1 MKNINIKNLLQILF
15 LLFVMNSYSQ
25 DYNKLAEQA
34 RNFYAEFFNE
44 VRTPVEVVNMNKN
57 TNDNFVVNFSEGG
70 FIILHKVN
78 HHFEVLSIK
87 PKGKFL
93 MSNKIYIPDISV
105 AEKRNIDANELA
117 SVPAFS
123 QHRNTTYTD
132 VPNFMTNEWGSVN
145 CIDDQNNIV
154 NVTNYYTPSHCSA
167 GCVAISTSQILH
179 YYKWPIIGVGNNVYS
194 DNYNGSLVRHGAF
207 MDKENYD
214 WANMLDRYMYVHST
228 DDQRKAAGKLVYDV
242 AVALE
247 MNFEP
252 TGSTSNVNKV
262 PYILANYF
270 RYTGHY
276 EDISWSGFWSKMY
289 SSMQKHKPV
298 SLPIEDSAGN
308 GHAMVVSGYKRM
320 NNKNYYYVNWGWY
333 NSGGLTNGWENLQ
346 GWDNSTQGY
355 NTILGALFDAVPEP
369 EITSITPTGTG
380 NDFTIHWEVSQ
391 NLPWEE
397 FTLEEKID
405 NGNWHTLASG
415 LTTQDYTKHNPTGN
429 VYIYRVKAKSNGGYY
444 LNSWSEQVP
453 YSPTGSVN
461 GFGSFEGS
469 QYCYAKQTPGYDL
482 IFNHDYTFETWI
494 KLRSGNQNGDVIFD
508 QNYIF
513 SLEIEDLTS
522 GDYSVVFKCP
532 ASQDALHSN
541 ASGTKLQIGQWH
553 HIAVSTTGTTTR
565 LFIDGQQRDINTSNH
580 FHLNSSNNAINIGE
594 RYRNGNYSGYIKAYF
609 DEIRFSNIG
618 RYSADFTPNRLQA
631 FTVDD
636 HTKGYFRFQNV
647 HRNRL
652 KDEAFKMSFKVKNQ
666 TNYVRW
672 KFEYLSPSAG
682 VKDEYLIKENV
693 IVYPN
698 PSTDFIYVKQ
708 KNNELDLSK
717 YKIELFDVNGRKMF
731 VKKEKYL
738 DGYKIDVNHLS
749 KGNYLL
755 ILENDKVKASRMVI
769 VNGEL

>member
-1 MKNINIKNLLQILF
+1 MKKINIKNLLQTLF
-15 LLFVMNSYSQ
+15 LLFVMNLYSQ

-44 VRTPVEVVNMNKN
+44 VRTPVEVININNKN
-57 TNDNFVVNFSEGG
+57 NNNFVVNFSEGG
-70 FIILHKVN
+70 YILLHKSDN
-78 HHFEVLSIK
+78 RFEVMSIM
-87 PKGKFL
+87 PQGKFL
-93 MSNKIYIPDISV
+93 ISNKIYIPDISV
-105 AEKRNIDANELA
+105 AEKRNINANELGPI
-117 SVPAFS
+117 PAFS
-123 QHRNTTYTD
+123 QTRNTTYTD

-145 CIDDQNNIV
+145 CVDDQNNIV

-179 YYKWPIIGVGNNVYS
+179 YYKWPIIGVGSNVFS
-194 DNYNGSLVRHGAF
+194 DYYNGSLVRHGAF
-207 MDKENYD
+207 FDKENYD

-228 DDQRKAAGKLVYDV
+228 DEQRRAAGKLVYDV

-247 MNFEP
+247 MDFEP

-276 EDISWSGFWSKMY
+276 EDISWSNFWSKMY
-289 SSMQKHKPV
+289 SSMQKHIPV

-333 NSGGLTNGWENLQ
+333 NTGSLTNGWENLQ
-346 GWDNSTQGY
+346 GWDSSKPGY
-355 NTILGALFDAVPEP
+355 NTILGGLFDVVPEP
-369 EITSITPTGTG
+369 EITSITPTGNG

-397 FTLEEKID
+397 FTLEEKVD
-405 NGNWHTLASG
+405 GGSWHTLASG
-415 LTTQDYTKHNPTGN
+415 ITDLQYTKHNPTGN

-444 LNSWSEQVP
+444 LYSWSEQVP
-453 YSPTGSVN
+453 YSPTGQVN
-461 GFGSFEGS
+461 GMGSFEGS

-494 KLRSGNQNGDVIFD
+494 KLKQGNQNRDVIFD

-513 SLEIEDLTS
+513 SMEIEDLTNT
-522 GDYSVVFKCP
+522 DYSVTFINP
-532 ASQDALHSN
+532 AAQDSLHSHTT
-541 ASGTKLQIGQWH
+541 GPKLQIGQWH

-609 DEIRFSNIG
+609 DEIRFSDIG
-618 RYSADFTPNRLQA
+618 RYSTDFTPNRLQA

-636 HTKGYFRFQNV
+636 HTKAYLRFQNI

-652 KDEAFKMSFKVKNQ
+652 KDEAYKMSFKVKNIGG
-666 TNYVRW
+666 YVRW
-672 KFEYLSPSAG
+672 KFEYLSSSAS
-682 VKDEYLIKENV
+682 VKDEDFIKNN
-693 IVYPN
+693 IAVYPN
-698 PSTDFIYVKQ
+698 PATDFIYIKK
-708 KNNELDLSK
+708 KNNNIDLSHF
-717 YKIELFDVNGRKMF
+717 KIELYDMNAKRLSIS
-731 VKKEKYL
+731 KEKFSEGYQL
-738 DGYKIDVNHLS
+738 DIRNLP

-755 ILENDKVKASRMVI
+755 ILKNNKVKASGIVI
-769 VNGEL
+769 VR